1 MCLDINHIVKALL
14 IQYNNVGEVLLSSVI
29 PNNLKKIYPDIKIDF
44 LCYKKYIGV
53 IQRNPNIDRIIA
65 IDTEHIRS
73 VLFVYKY
80 IQLVRSEKYDI
91 LIDMS
96 QNFNSILLTLFSK
109 AKKKYSFSNPLLDK
123 FYDKTV
129 SKVEEPITQ
138 TCTLLEDRL
147 VILQEFLK
155 DNPIPI
161 DPLAKIY
168 LAEDEIEDAK
178 EKMINAGIH
187 FKRPVIMLGV
197 LGSNIHN
204 TWTMG
209 NMAKLIDFIWANY
222 RADLLFTYLPS
233 QYKQVNELLSLLNS
247 NTKVF
252 VQPVGKTIREYAA
265 FMQNSTLFIGNSSR
279 FVITAKAL
287 QKPTFTIYPPY
298 ISRKDIACYENTN
311 LHQSVHLHDFSPRL
325 YEDFYQNELKNDSSK
340 FYLMLSYEFVIV
352 KVRTFLKEH
361 LITFNKIK

>member
-1 MCLDINHIVKALL
+1 MKALL
-14 IQYNNVGEVLLSSVI
+14 IQYNNVGDVLLSSVI

-44 LCYKKYIGV
+44 LCYKKCMGV

-65 IDTEHIRS
+65 TIDAEPIRS
-73 VLFVYKY
+73 LLFIYKY
-80 IQLVRSEKYDI
+80 IRLVRSEKYDI

-109 AKKKYSFSNPLLDK
+109 AKIKYSYSKSFLTK
-123 FYDKTV
+123 IYDKTV
-129 SKVEEPITQ
+129 SKVDEPITQ

-147 VILQEFLK
+147 IILKEFLK
-155 DNPIPI
+155 DNPVPV
-161 DPLAKIY
+161 DPLAKIF
-168 LAEDEIEDAK
+168 LAEDEIQDAK
-178 EKMINAGIH
+178 EKMMNAGIF

-204 TWTMG
+204 TWTIG

-252 VQPVGKTIREYAA
+252 VQPVGKSIREFAA
-265 FMQNSTLFIGNSSR
+265 FMHNSTLFIGNNSR
-279 FVITAKAL
+279 FVMATKAL

-298 ISRKDIACYENTN
+298 ISRKDVACYENTN

-340 FYLMLSYEFVIV
+340 FYLMLSNEFVIAKV
-352 KVRTFLKEH
+352 KSFLKEH